1 MTKSEIQNPE
11 KIRILY
17 PITSLL
23 PGGVQAYLVNLV
35 TGLDRERFDPVVA
48 YGLEGA
54 PLYELK
60 AAGVRV
66 VKIAGLKKSIS
77 PMDDLRAL
85 INIIKL
91 IKAENPMIIHTNMS
105 KANLIGRLAGT
116 ICRTPLIIMTAHG
129 WANFLRYYYKSLLK
143 RIIQRGVEK
152 ALVPLGDHYILVSYA
167 DRERLL
173 KLNILPPDRITVIRN
188 GIDFRIFR
196 NNLENSEKKQELGL
210 SPDLPMIVMVGN
222 LFASKAPL
230 DYFRAAKIVLENW
243 GPSNFI
249 LVGDGKL
256 RPRVE
261 EMIDGF
267 SIRENCRVL
276 GYRSDVPEIL
286 SAADLF
292 LLPTLR
298 EGLSISLLEAM
309 AAGLPIVTTDI
320 AENRELLKEE
330 KNGFLV
336 SPHRPDLLAEGIMK
350 VLNDTDMA
358 TGMGERN
365 RKLVEDEFGV
375 RKMVEKTQQLYLKL
389 LDSASA
395 GKSPTQRRW
404 ARSIGS

>member
-330 KNGFLV
+330 KNGCLV
-336 SPHRPDLLAEGIMK
+336 PPHRPDLLAEGIMK
-350 VLNDTDMA
+350 VLNDPDMA